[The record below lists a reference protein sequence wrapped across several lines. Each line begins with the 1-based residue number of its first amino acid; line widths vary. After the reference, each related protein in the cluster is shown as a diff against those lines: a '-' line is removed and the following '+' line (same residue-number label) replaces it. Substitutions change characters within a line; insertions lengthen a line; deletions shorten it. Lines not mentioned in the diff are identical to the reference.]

1 MAGFRQEAVQPTVCF
16 RDEGLK
22 VAQNVFERS
31 ANRSNGY
38 NVAYVNS
45 SGNVNNNNA
54 RNGNRCAPD
63 YVTRRDK

>member
-1 MAGFRQEAVQPTVCF
+1 MAGFRQEAFQPTVCIW
-16 RDEGLK
+16 DEGLK

-38 NVAYVNS
+38 NVAYVNA

-54 RNGNRCAPD
+54 RNSNRCAPD
-63 YVTRRDK
+63 YVTRRDE

>member
-1 MAGFRQEAVQPTVCF
+1 M
-16 RDEGLK
+16 
-22 VAQNVFERS
+22 AQNVFERS

-63 YVTRRDK
+63 YVTRRDR

>member
-1 MAGFRQEAVQPTVCF
+1 M
-16 RDEGLK
+16 
-22 VAQNVFERS
+22 AQNVFERS

-38 NVAYVNS
+38 NVANVNS

-63 YVTRRDK
+63 YVARRA

>member
-1 MAGFRQEAVQPTVCF
+1 MAGFRQEALQPTVCVW
-16 RDEGLK
+16 DEGLK

-38 NVAYVNS
+38 NVANVNA

-63 YVTRRDK
+63 YVTRRDE

>member
-1 MAGFRQEAVQPTVCF
+1 M
-16 RDEGLK
+16 
-22 VAQNVFERS
+22 AQNVFERS

-63 YVTRRDK
+63 YVTQRA

>member
-1 MAGFRQEAVQPTVCF
+1 MAGLRQEAVQPTVCVW
-16 RDEGLK
+16 DEGLK

-31 ANRSNGY
+31 AYRSNGY
-38 NVAYVNS
+38 NVAYVGA

-63 YVTRRDK
+63 YVTRRG